1 MPMVETKKELE
12 EIDRIDTVYLLGAG
26 CVNGA
31 WPIVLRAASRYA
43 ETTLDKDDCDWWF
56 TATTQYLH
64 FISAWKDLDDDQLH
78 GRFGDG
84 DHNSSRR
91 KLTAQQKLD
100 TEKHAA
106 LQKAIADELHGAHE
120 RNELS
125 LKEPL
130 LELLAVHAGEGSTAI
145 LTTNWDLCLE
155 KELDQPGEKAKV
167 VHLHGD
173 IRKPTG
179 MLLPGERPEERF
191 RQDADNAGIT
201 HAYWTASLMF
211 DHARRIYVAGLSLSL
226 LDAALGTLLGMGCS
240 KRQPGEIFVVN
251 LPGDSERIARK
262 VQLLVPSGW
271 KITLLYRKDLTPA
284 SK

>member
-1 MPMVETKKELE
+1 MATETE
-12 EIDRIDTVYLLGAG
+12 EEGIDRIDTVYLLGAG

-31 WPIVLRAASRYA
+31 WPLVLRAASRYA
-43 ETTLDKDDCDWWF
+43 ETTLDKDDSDWWF
-56 TATTQYLH
+56 TATTHYLH
-64 FISAWKDLDDDQLH
+64 FISGWRSLQDDQLR

-91 KLTAQQKLD
+91 ALSAQHKID
-100 TEKHAA
+100 AEKHAA
-106 LQKAIADELHGAHE
+106 LQKAIADELYAAHE

-130 LELLAVHAGEGSTAI
+130 LELRAVHAGEGSTAI

-155 KELDQPGEKAKV
+155 KLLDQPGEKAKV

-179 MLLPGERPEERF
+179 MLLPGERLEELF
-191 RQDADNAGIT
+191 REEADNATIT

-211 DHARRIYVAGLSLSL
+211 ERARRIYVAGLSLSL
-226 LDAALGTLLGMGCS
+226 LDAAVGTLPWGWDARSGCPVRS
-240 KRQPGEIFVVN
+240 LSSIFAAN
-251 LPGDSERIARK
+251 LSASRARSNCWFLRGGRSHSSTARTERHQA
-262 VQLLVPSGW
+262 
-271 KITLLYRKDLTPA
+271 
-284 SK
+284 